1 LNSEIQPYQ
10 KMSFQRLLFGGILVW
25 ILSSCGIFE
34 EKIDYSSQVK
44 PIINKNCI
52 SCHGGVKKQ
61 GGYSLLFKEE
71 AFSKGKS
78 GRVGIVP
85 GDASASEFIRR
96 LTLKDLEERMPH
108 EKEPLSDEEI
118 KILTEWIDQGAEWE
132 QHWSFVPLQK
142 QEVPQVSNDWV
153 KNDIDKFIFEN
164 AEKQGLKTSANA
176 PKEDLVRRAAL
187 DVIGFPANEKMTA
200 LFLKNNQYE
209 TYVDSLL
216 ASPAYGEKWTS
227 MWLDMARYADT
238 KGYERDGKRNIWRY
252 RDWLIRAF
260 NADMPYDQFLKE
272 QIAGDLL
279 PNPSED
285 QLIATAYHRNTM
297 TNDEGGTDNEEFR
310 TAAVVDRVNTTW
322 ETLMGTSFS
331 CVQCH
336 SHPYDP
342 IRFEEYYKFLAFF
355 NNSRDE
361 DTYSEYPVLRHFDE
375 KQKADLARMDSW
387 LAKTVSA
394 TEKKELITF
403 LKTLQPSHNSLKCD
417 ELVNAALADT
427 KWLAMRNNSSARLKS
442 VNLEGKTR
450 LIMQY
455 KVNVKGVFEI
465 KTKEPTAKS
474 VGTFM
479 LKPEEGKGGWRTIE
493 LPVNTTSGVHDL
505 VFTFKSPELKDPNS
519 TGVMFDWFYFT
530 KGLPNN
536 SPENKKVFWN
546 LLNAQ
551 VEQTPIM
558 FENPV
563 DFSRKTRIFERG
575 SWLSQGNEVS
585 AAVPATLGKLPKD
598 APANRLGLALWMTS
612 KENPLVARTMVNRI
626 WEQIF
631 GLGLVET
638 LEDLGSQGAVPTNQA
653 LLDHLSYKFMHDYKW
668 SVKRL
673 IKEIMLSA
681 TYQQDSR
688 VTPEGL
694 EKDPSNR
701 YLARGPRVRLSAEQI
716 RDQALAISGVLNT
729 KMYGPPVMPYQP
741 EGIWSSP
748 YNGEKWQKAGNNEQY
763 RRAVYTFWKRT
774 SPYPSMISFDG
785 VGREICV
792 SRRIRTNTPLQ
803 ALVTLNDSVYVDIS
817 IKLAQRALSISK
829 NNFEESIRK
838 AYSFATGKDAKKEK
852 LDILLKLYQNTLA
865 LYKKEPIKSKELLGK
880 ANNELAALVLVCN
893 SILNLDEVI
902 TKS

>member
-1 LNSEIQPYQ
+1 
-10 KMSFQRLLFGGILVW
+10 MSFKPYFIGVFLILG
-25 ILSSCGIFE
+25 LCSCSIFE

-78 GRVGIVP
+78 GKIGIVP

-96 LTLKDLEERMPH
+96 LTLADPEERMPH

-118 KILTEWIDQGAEWE
+118 KILTKWIDQGAEWE
-132 QHWSFVPLQK
+132 QHWAFVPVRK
-142 QEVPQVSNDWV
+142 PEIPNTSNDWV
-153 KNDIDKFIFEN
+153 KNDIDKFIYEN
-164 AEKQGLKTSANA
+164 AEKNGLKTSEMA

-187 DVIGFPANEKMTA
+187 DIIGFPAPERTKSI
-200 LFLKNNQYE
+200 FLKNNQFE
-209 TYVDSLL
+209 TYLDSLL
-216 ASPAYGEKWTS
+216 ASPAFGEKWTS

-238 KGYERDGKRNIWRY
+238 KGYERDGRRNIWRY
-252 RDWLIRAF
+252 RDWLIKAF
-260 NADMPYDQFLKE
+260 NADMPYDRFLKE

-279 PNPSED
+279 PEPSEN
-285 QLIATAYHRNTM
+285 QLIATAFHRNTM

-375 KQKADLARMDSW
+375 KQKEELTRLDNW
-387 LAKTVSA
+387 LAKTVSPS
-394 TEKKELITF
+394 EKKELITF

-417 ELVNAALADT
+417 EFINSALADT

-442 VNLEGKTR
+442 VNLEGKTK
-450 LIMQY
+450 LIMNF
-455 KVNVKGVFEI
+455 KVYVKCVFEI
-465 KTKEPTAKS
+465 KTDNLNGKTLGSYKL
-474 VGTFM
+474 G
-479 LKPEEGKGGWRTIE
+479 PEKDKGGWRTIE
-493 LPVNTTSGVHDL
+493 LPINATFGVHDL
-505 VFTFKSPELKDPNS
+505 FFTFKSPELKDPNAN
-519 TGVMFDWFYFT
+519 GIMFDWFYFT

-536 SPENKKVFWN
+536 SPENKAVFWN

-551 VEQTPIM
+551 AEQTPIM
-558 FENPV
+558 FENPA

-575 SWLSQGNEVS
+575 SWLSQGKEVS
-585 AAVPATLGKLPKD
+585 PAVPAALGKLPNS

-631 GLGLVET
+631 GMGLVET

-653 LLDHLSYKFMHDYKW
+653 LLDYLSYKFMNDYNW
-668 SVKRL
+668 SVKKL

-681 TYQQDSR
+681 TYQQDSKL
-688 VTPEGL
+688 TPEGL

-701 YLARGPRVRLSAEQI
+701 FLARGPRVRLSAEQI
-716 RDQALAISGVLNT
+716 RDQALVISGVLNT

-748 YNGEKWQKAGNNEQY
+748 YNGDKWVKASGGEQY

-803 ALVTLNDSVYVDIS
+803 ALVTLNDSTYVDLS
-817 IKLAQRALSISK
+817 LKLANKSLLASK
-829 NNFEESIRK
+829 NNYQESIKK
-838 AYSFATGKDAKKEK
+838 AYFLATGKELKKEK
-852 LDILLKLYQNTLA
+852 FDILFKLYQNTFN
-865 LYKKEPIKSKELLGK
+865 LYKKEPTKSKELLG
-880 ANNELAALVLVCN
+880 NPNPELAALVLVCN